1 VLHILLGLVGV
12 CLQQT
17 LFQINLTESTKSS
30 CNIKKWVYNYTLS
43 AVKIGEINV
52 VEDDSDFNLD
62 YYILVDEQELG
73 SVAYELAQ
81 IMDYNT
87 GWYE

>member
-1 VLHILLGLVGV
+1 
-12 CLQQT
+12 
-17 LFQINLTESTKSS
+17 
-30 CNIKKWVYNYTLS
+30 
-43 AVKIGEINV
+43 V
-52 VEDDSDFNLD
+52 VEDENDFNLD